1 MLNASNRNERLS
13 ATDSMVGA
21 WAELARDIASER
33 KGGDPRGAASS
44 GELLIIGSGISHIDF
59 TLNDEAE
66 IRAADRVFH
75 CLPDRVSQIWL
86 NDIRPDAL
94 DLRIL
99 YGWSD
104 RRSDTYVQMAE
115 AMVHC
120 VRRGEKVVAIYYGHP
135 GIFAT
140 PAHRALTIARQEGYK
155 AKMRPGIS
163 ALDYIVAD
171 VGFDPMIPGLISY
184 EASDL
189 LLRRRRIDTSLHV
202 VLWQVGMVGEFGF
215 NPQGFGNRGFG
226 LLVDTL
232 REAYG
237 PDWEI
242 TNYIAP
248 QYVGVEPLIE
258 RHRIST
264 LNEESVRSRFT
275 HLSTFY
281 IAPFTADATDAD
293 RSVELGFTAPGES
306 VGRPERAYDLGAY
319 GPREVE
325 AVGMFERFAAPDHY
339 AMPGPSPAADFM
351 LEMSRDLALQARY
364 RADPAG
370 VLAEPRYSKLTER
383 ARHLLTIPHP
393 LAISAAIAEPAAS

>member
-1 MLNASNRNERLS
+1 MLKSDENERLS
-13 ATDSMVGA
+13 ATDSMIAA
-21 WAELARDIASER
+21 WTRMAEAIVSDRHRGEPR
-33 KGGDPRGAASS
+33 HTGGT
-44 GELLIIGSGISHIDF
+44 GELLIIGSGIAHIDF

-86 NDIRPDAL
+86 NAIRPDAL

-99 YGWSD
+99 YGQSD
-104 RRSDTYVQMAE
+104 RRCDTYVQMAE
-115 AMVHC
+115 AMLHC

-140 PAHRALTIARQEGYK
+140 PAHRALKIARQEGFK

-189 LLRRRRIDTSLHV
+189 LLRRRRIDTSLHL

-215 NPQGFGNRGFG
+215 SPQGFANHGFG
-226 LLVDTL
+226 VLIDAL

-242 TNYIAP
+242 THYIAP

-258 RHRIST
+258 RHRIDS
-264 LNEESVRSRFT
+264 LGEESVRCRFGV
-275 HLSTFY
+275 LSTFY
-281 IAPFTADATDAD
+281 VAPMTADATDAG
-293 RSVELGFTAPGES
+293 RSVGLGFTAPGEP

-319 GPREVE
+319 GPRELE
-325 AVGMFERFAAPDHY
+325 AVEMLVGFTASEHY

-351 LEMSRDLALQARY
+351 LELSRDLDLQARY
-364 RADPAG
+364 RDDPAG
-370 VLAEPRYSKLTER
+370 LLADPRYAALTDR
-383 ARHLLTIPHP
+383 ARRLLAIPNP
-393 LAISAAIAEPAAS
+393 LAINAALAEPAAT